1 MGASKK
7 FFKTLASMKRMVRPS
22 SVEKDDAKK
31 CGGEKQRRW
40 VLWKTSAEDN
50 IAKDLYSKEYQD
62 IQEGKGKPKLAD
74 LMKKV
79 DKYLLNST
87 RQRQLSLEHAAALR
101 IQTAFRAFLSRR
113 ALRALKGLVRLQAL
127 VRGHIVRRQAA
138 ITLRCMQALVRVQA
152 RIRARRVRM
161 STQGLAV
168 QRTITERRCR
178 AAILRDIERGWCTDS
193 GTVEDLQAKLQQK
206 QEGVIKRERALAYA
220 SQHQWRP
227 DNGYSQHGVYF
238 DHDSSPDN
246 QHWGWS
252 WLERWMA
259 ARPWENRMLD
269 SRDGRKGK
277 PHSFSHETESVTDS
291 NYTPPSAPKTTKVAS
306 SKGSIHGSV
315 RDYSSFSGSIRTSPT
330 RSRGSHSFQNQPSTT
345 SFDKQHQRDGLSG
358 PIYMDHHASAM
369 SSAPRPQRDRPALA
383 PIDCNIPRSYMAPTK
398 SAKAKVRSQS
408 TPKQRPNSSIFE
420 DLPAKK
426 KRQSLPVKKT
436 GEGFV
441 TVSPASKF
449 PAPHYG
455 EPIISPPT
463 FRREA
468 LPPIMRFDRPSSR
481 SGEIGMMG
489 GYNDLRRP
497 FR

>member
-1 MGASKK
+1 MGASKT

-22 SVEKDDAKK
+22 SVEKDDTKK
-31 CGGEKQRRW
+31 SGGEKQRRW

-50 IAKDLYSKEYQD
+50 IAKDLYTKEYRE
-62 IQEGKGKPKLAD
+62 IQEVKGKPKLSD

-79 DKYLLNST
+79 DKYLLIST
-87 RQRQLSLEHAAALR
+87 KQRLLINEHAAALR
-101 IQTAFRAFLSRR
+101 IQTAFRGFLARR

-161 STQGLAV
+161 STEGLAV

-178 AAILRDIERGWCTDS
+178 VAILRDIERGWCTDS

-220 SQHQWRP
+220 NQHQWRS
-227 DNGYSQHGVYF
+227 DRGYSLHGVYF
-238 DHDSSPDN
+238 DQDNSQDN

-269 SRDGRKGK
+269 CREGFKEK
-277 PHSFSHETESVTDS
+277 PHSFPHETESFTDS
-291 NYTPPSAPKTTKVAS
+291 NYTPPCAPKTSKVAS

-315 RDYSSFSGSIRTSPT
+315 RDYSSFSGSTRISPS
-330 RSRGSHSFQNQPSTT
+330 RSRGSHSFQNQSSSTC
-345 SFDKQHQRDGLSG
+345 FDMQHQRDGLSG
-358 PIYMDHHASAM
+358 PIYLDHQASAV
-369 SSAPRPQRDRPALA
+369 SSAPRPQHNRPALA
-383 PIDCNIPRSYMAPTK
+383 PVDSNIPRSYMAPTM

-408 TPKQRPNSSIFE
+408 TPKQRTNSISE
-420 DLPAKK
+420 DLPVKK
-426 KRQSLPVKKT
+426 KRLSLPVKKT
-436 GEGFV
+436 GEGYV
-441 TVSPASKF
+441 TVSPVSKF
-449 PAPHYG
+449 PVPHG
-455 EPIISPPT
+455 DQFISPPT
-463 FRREA
+463 LRREA

-489 GYNDLRRP
+489 GYNDPRRR